1 VKFLFA
7 GVLIAAPV
15 VVAAETQSDPKP
27 IEEVMVFGTQD
38 VRTIELVETLDI
50 TPDTG
55 ALLKKTVGA
64 NLVSN
69 GPLSGIAQYRGMS
82 RMRISTH
89 IDGAV
94 ISPGGP
100 NWMDPP
106 LSYAPSATVE
116 TLQVIRGIAPVSAG
130 QETIGGVVNAR
141 NWRGEFSESGLLV
154 SGRAR
159 SGVQSVNEGT
169 QISAGLAL
177 ANENH
182 LLSLSG
188 FREQANDADFADGRV
203 EPTEYERDRFDLG
216 YGYRNGTHSFGVT
229 FGRNNTGDAGTPAL
243 AMDIE
248 YIDGDLYGFS
258 HRFDGEMLQLEN
270 RVYYNDIDHGMTNY
284 HLRNAPMDPGM
295 FRRNI
300 TDAKNLG
307 FTSVLSVTD
316 WKVGIDAHTT
326 EHNSNIDN
334 PNKPMFFVENFN
346 NAQRDSYGV
355 FAEYNKSFNESW
367 STEFGLRYNRI
378 ESNADEVNATSA
390 MMGMPPAV
398 ALRDNFND
406 ADRKDSDDNVD
417 WVAKVYY
424 QGRSDLTYYAGVAR
438 KSRAPSYQERYL
450 WLPLQATAGLADG
463 LTYTGNLDLD
473 SEIAHEAE
481 LGVDWALGALSI
493 RPRVFYRYVDD
504 YIQGTPSTNAAAVM
518 FVRMMNANNGTSNP
532 DPLEFNNVDA
542 RFYGFDVDWSYQFN
556 ERWAASGVVNY
567 VRGERDDSNDDLYR
581 VPPLNAFIALNY
593 SRARWGLTAESF
605 LYDDQDDVSETNQER
620 TSDGYAV
627 FNLKGYWNLNTSVR
641 IALGVDN
648 LADENYEDH
657 LAGVNRVRGN
667 PDLAVGD
674 RLPGYGRNFFGRVD
688 VQF

>member
-1 VKFLFA
+1 
-7 GVLIAAPV
+7 
-15 VVAAETQSDPKP
+15 
-27 IEEVMVFGTQD
+27 
-38 VRTIELVETLDI
+38 
-50 TPDTG
+50 
-55 ALLKKTVGA
+55 
-64 NLVSN
+64 
-69 GPLSGIAQYRGMS
+69 
-82 RMRISTH
+82 
-89 IDGAV
+89 
-94 ISPGGP
+94 
-100 NWMDPP
+100 
-106 LSYAPSATVE
+106 
-116 TLQVIRGIAPVSAG
+116 
-130 QETIGGVVNAR
+130 
-141 NWRGEFSESGLLV
+141 
-154 SGRAR
+154 
-159 SGVQSVNEGT
+159 
-169 QISAGLAL
+169 
-177 ANENH
+177 
-182 LLSLSG
+182 
-188 FREQANDADFADGRV
+188 
-203 EPTEYERDRFDLG
+203 
-216 YGYRNGTHSFGVT
+216 
-229 FGRNNTGDAGTPAL
+229 
-243 AMDIE
+243 
-248 YIDGDLYGFS
+248 
-258 HRFDGEMLQLEN
+258 
-270 RVYYNDIDHGMTNY
+270 
-284 HLRNAPMDPGM
+284 
-295 FRRNI
+295 
-300 TDAKNLG
+300 
-307 FTSVLSVTD
+307 
-316 WKVGIDAHTT
+316 
-326 EHNSNIDN
+326 
-334 PNKPMFFVENFN
+334 
-346 NAQRDSYGV
+346 
-355 FAEYNKSFNESW
+355 
-367 STEFGLRYNRI
+367 
-378 ESNADEVNATSA
+378 